1 VMEACNVKLPT
12 FEGPL
17 DLLLHLVRKNKLDIR
32 DLPIALI
39 AEQYLEYLGRM
50 RALDL
55 NIAGE
60 YLLMAATL
68 LYLKSRALLP
78 SPPQEEEEEDPREAL
93 ALRILRYQVFKEA
106 AEELGRRPLL
116 ERDVFSRP
124 DPEGGEEERIEVE
137 LLALLEAL
145 KELAKRP
152 EGEAVEEISPEGLD
166 LRFKMA
172 EILEEL
178 EGVSSLCLTR
188 RGGGR
193 EELIVALL
201 AALEL
206 AKMGLVILRQ
216 EEAFGDIWIVK
227 REEGRRELWA

>member
-1 VMEACNVKLPT
+1 MEACNVKLPT

-116 ERDVFSRP
+116 ERDVFARP
-124 DPEGGEEERIEVE
+124 DPEGEEEERIEVE

-145 KELAKRP
+145 KEVAKRP

-206 AKMGLVILRQ
+206 AKMGLVILWQ